1 MVWNIL
7 IATYEQHG
15 YDKEPITSLVNVIQ
29 PDEKDDP
36 AYICMSNIYA
46 DLGMQEEANKIE
58 VMRLENKA

>member
-15 YDKEPITSLVNVIQ
+15 YDKEPITSFENVIQ
-29 PDEKDDP
+29 LDEKDCP
-36 AYICMSNIYA
+36 AYIYMSNIYV